1 MLQIVSTLVRHAL
14 TLVAGGL
21 IADGTLTDSD
31 VQIVS
36 GAVTTV
42 AVVIWS
48 IIEKKYFTKAK

>member
-1 MLQIVSTLVRHAL
+1 MSIIISSLIRHAL

-31 VQIVS
+31 LQVVS

-48 IIEKKYFTKAK
+48 VVEKKYFTNK